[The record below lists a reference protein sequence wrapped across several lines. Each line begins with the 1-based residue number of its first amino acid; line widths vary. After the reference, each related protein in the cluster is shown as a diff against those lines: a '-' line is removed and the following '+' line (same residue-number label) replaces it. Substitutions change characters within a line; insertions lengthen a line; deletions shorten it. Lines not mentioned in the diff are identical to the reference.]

1 MKNVPIK
8 DKGARGPKTRRL
20 AVAVTGVSALMPGSS
35 DVPGFWRDCLAGRDL
50 MTEVPPSHWLLDDYY
65 HPDPAAPD
73 KTYARRG
80 AFLSPT
86 SYDPLAYG
94 TPPTT
99 LPATDVAQLLALPV
113 AERALRDAAGGGELS
128 AAVRERTGVIIGTG
142 ALELL
147 LHMACRLQRP
157 VWRKAL
163 RDSGVPDAEAEQI
176 CDRIA
181 DNYVPWQE
189 ATFPGLLS
197 NVVAGRIANR
207 LDLHG
212 INCTTDAAC
221 ASSLAALSA
230 AVAELELGRTDLM
243 LVGGVDTL
251 NHITMY
257 MCFSKTPALSPSG
270 DCRPFSDKADGTML
284 GEGLA
289 MFALKRL
296 DDAERDGDRIYAVLR
311 GVGSSSDGQGTAIY
325 APVPKGQARA
335 LLRTYDMAGYSPATV
350 ELVEAH
356 GTGTKAGDLAEMT
369 ALSGVFAEAGPSG
382 GRWCAVGSAKS
393 QFGHTKSAA
402 GAVSLMK
409 AVLALQHRVL
419 PPTIKVERPNPDL
432 HLEDGPLYLN
442 TEKRPWVRGPDHPRR
457 ASVSSFGFGGSNF
470 HVTLEEYVP
479 ARGGRAA
486 ERMYPVSTELVMLS
500 AGSGAE
506 LVDRL
511 RSDSRTD
518 FRASDPLRLSLV
530 GAPDELDG
538 LAEEAATRLTADAE
552 EPFTRPGIQYRTG
565 PAEPGKVAF
574 LFSGQGAQYTGMG
587 ADLAMAFPEALAA
600 WDETADL
607 RFGDRSIHEIVFPR
621 PVFDAADR
629 QRLEDELRATE
640 WAQPALAVQCAA
652 QLRLAEQV
660 GLRADL
666 LGGHSFGELTALHA
680 AGCFDLQALVRLART
695 RGELM
700 RDAGGT
706 LGGMVVIGGDAA
718 LAEALIGDH
727 AALWVANLN
736 SPDQTVVSGTHA
748 ALAALEQRAADRGV
762 TAQRLN
768 TSTGFHSPL
777 VKPAGERLGAF
788 LDALEI
794 AAPGLPVYGNS
805 DAARYPADRAEIR
818 ARLVRQLSSPVRFA
832 DQIEAMYDAGARTF
846 VEFGAGTALTGL
858 VHQILGPRA
867 HVAVALDRKGHDG
880 VTALQHAI
888 GELAVHGVAIDAAP
902 LRLSP
907 QRAAPT
913 GKNRMTVELLGT
925 QYGKPYPPP
934 EGVAPIEPIALD
946 STPIESRSTTDR
958 KPHPP
963 YEDEVEI
970 PMPNDHDDS
979 TRTTTGALV
988 ARADH
993 GGAEIGPPR
1002 RAAEPTEWLGA
1013 LQEIQRQT
1021 SEVHSSYQRALAD
1034 GHVAYL
1040 RTSEATLNGMIT
1052 ALSGAP
1058 AADLASIPVRES
1070 PNMAVALPMPTTPA
1084 TPERASG
1091 NGHAAV
1097 PRSPAESARSVTP
1110 ALAQAAP
1117 ATPDAPA
1124 VAVAVAPAPT
1134 PAAAAPTP
1142 TAAAPTPAV
1151 TAPTPAATPA
1161 AVEPTPEPAPAAEDA
1176 AVDIEDTLLT
1186 IMAEL
1191 TGYPVD
1197 MLGTDMDLEHDLGVD
1212 SIKRVQI
1219 LSTIRQRV
1227 PGLPKLDPAEL
1238 ARLRTMGEISGYLRR
1253 PEAAREQATP
1263 SRRKEE
1269 SGGRDDEEG
1278 ESRSGL
1284 TRLTPHLVPVAPPGL
1299 VLPGLL
1305 RGTVAVTDDGGG
1317 IAEALIAKLQDA
1329 GVTAVLYTDA
1339 DADTVGLLDTVVF
1352 LGGLR
1357 RITNQEDGIQ
1367 VERAA
1372 FRCARAVAAR
1382 MTAKGGTF
1390 VTVQDTGGDFGI
1402 SGTSARRA
1410 WVGGLAA
1417 LARTCA
1423 REWPGATVKAI
1434 DCAGAGRNS
1443 TDVAAALAAELLGGG
1458 SAPEVAL
1465 RADGTRSQLRLR
1477 PTPLVPGRTDETID
1491 ADSVIVVTGGARGV
1505 TAACTLALARAR
1517 RPRLALIGRTA
1528 LAVEPSDLR
1537 GAIGES
1543 GVRQAL
1549 IARTRRSSRRPNPAD
1564 VDKEVRRVL
1573 AVREV
1578 RKTLAELAA
1587 TGSPTS
1593 YLAADITDPAAV
1605 RAALAEVRAKWG
1617 PITGLIHGAGVLADR
1632 LVADKTDRQFDRVV
1646 GIKAEGFG
1654 HLSEQLRADPVRL
1667 VCVFSSV
1674 VASYGNP
1681 GQCDYA
1687 MANRILEH
1695 LASGWQAKDPG
1706 IVVKSLAWGPWHG
1719 GMVGPELAEQF
1730 RRRDVDLIELAPGAA
1745 AFVEELTAGSPDVR
1759 VLIAAGAAAAMD
1771 PDPAEHTAEIMVSD
1785 SSHPQLRDHMI
1796 VGRRVVPLAMM
1807 LDWFLR
1813 AAVDADAGLSD
1824 RVLVAQDI
1832 QVLAKATVPDS
1843 GRANFVVHT
1852 RRTAGQ
1858 TPQLELAGQ
1867 YGEHHCRATV
1877 FPDGESMPHA
1887 PHLGGGHSGL
1897 APVDPA
1903 TAYAGPAL
1911 FHGPRFQ
1918 ALTDIEGAT
1927 AATAIGTV
1935 VGVRQLGWPNEPWRI
1950 DPAALDGAFQL
1961 AVLWAEQALG
1971 TATLPMSI
1979 RECRFHPGP
1988 PTDEPLRCVVRGGT
2002 VNDVDA
2008 VCDATLIRAD
2018 GTTVAELS
2026 GLQLVARPR

>member
-1 MKNVPIK
+1 MLQIVKNVPIK
-8 DKGARGPKTRRL
+8 DKGARGPKARRL
-20 AVAVTGVSALMPGSS
+20 AVAVTGVSALMPGSA
-35 DVPGFWRDCLAGRDL
+35 DVAGFWRDCLAGRDM

-65 HPDPAAPD
+65 DPDPEAPD

-80 AFLSPT
+80 GFLSPT

-147 LHMACRLQRP
+147 LHMACRSQRP
-157 VWRKAL
+157 IWRKAL
-163 RDSGVPDAEAEQI
+163 RDNGVPDVDAERI

-181 DNYVPWQE
+181 DHYVPWQE

-221 ASSLAALSA
+221 AGSLAALSA

-289 MFALKRL
+289 MFVLKRL
-296 DDAERDGDRIYAVLR
+296 ADAERDGDRIYAVLR
-311 GVGSSSDGQGTAIY
+311 GVGSSSDGQGAAIY

-335 LLRTYDMAGYSPATV
+335 LLRTYDMAGYSPSTV

-356 GTGTKAGDLAEMT
+356 GTGTKAGDLAEMA
-369 ALSGVFAEAGPSG
+369 ALSAVFAEAGPAG
-382 GRWCAVGSAKS
+382 RRWCAVGSAKS

-419 PPTIKVERPNPDL
+419 PPTIKVDHPNPEL
-432 HLEDGPLYLN
+432 NLEESPLYLN
-442 TEKRPWVRGPDHPRR
+442 TEKRPWVSGAEHPRR

-479 ARGGRAA
+479 ARGGRPAV
-486 ERMYPVSTELVMLS
+486 RMYPFSSELALLS
-500 AGSGAE
+500 AGSAAE

-511 RSDSRTD
+511 RAGSMTGCT
-518 FRASDPLRLSLV
+518 ASDPVRLALV
-530 GAPDELDG
+530 GSRDELAE
-538 LAEEAATRLTADAE
+538 LTEEAAERLAADSAQSFVTRS
-552 EPFTRPGIQYRTG
+552 GIQYRTG
-565 PAEPGKVAF
+565 PAAPGKVAF

-587 ADLAMAFPEALAA
+587 ADLAMAFPEALQA

-607 RFGDRSIHEIVFPR
+607 RFDDRSIHEVVFPR
-621 PVFDAADR
+621 PVFDTADR

-640 WAQPALAVQCAA
+640 WAQPALAVQCSA

-706 LGGMVVIGGDAA
+706 LGGMLAVGGDAA
-718 LAEALIGDH
+718 LAAALIGDE

-736 SPDQTVVSGTHA
+736 SPDQTVVSGTHD
-748 ALAALEQRAADRGV
+748 ALAGLERRAGDRGV
-762 TAQRLN
+762 TTHRLN

-777 VKPAGERLGAF
+777 MQPAGERLQAF
-788 LDALEI
+788 LDTVEV

-805 DAARYPADRAEIR
+805 DAARYPADRDEIR
-818 ARLVRQLSSPVRFA
+818 ARLVRQLSAPVRFA

-846 VEFGAGTALTGL
+846 VEFGAGAALTGL
-858 VHQILGPRA
+858 VDRILGPRV

-880 VTALQHAI
+880 VTAFQHAL
-888 GELAVHGVAIDAAP
+888 GELAVHGVALDLAP
-902 LRLSP
+902 LQPEPHAVVPNS
-907 QRAAPT
+907 
-913 GKNRMTVELLGT
+913 KNRITVDVLGT
-925 QYGKPYPPP
+925 QYGKPYPPG
-934 EGVAPIEPIALD
+934 EDVIATPTND
-946 STPIESRSTTDR
+946 SR
-958 KPHPP
+958 PHPP
-963 YEDEVEI
+963 YGDEVEI
-970 PMPNDHDDS
+970 SMPNDHDDS
-979 TRTTTGALV
+979 IRTTTTDV
-988 ARADH
+988 VVPRADH
-993 GGAEIGPPR
+993 GGHEMGPPQ
-1002 RAAEPTEWLGA
+1002 RAAEPAEWLGA

-1021 SEVHSSYQRALAD
+1021 SDVHSSYQRALAD

-1058 AADLASIPVRES
+1058 AAEFASVPVRES
-1070 PNMAVALPMPTTPA
+1070 RHLPVALAIPTVPA
-1084 TPERASG
+1084 TPEQAIG
-1091 NGHAAV
+1091 NGHAAM
-1097 PRSPAESARSVTP
+1097 PTMAAEPAAAQGPTVAVTPADAPAGSVTP
-1110 ALAQAAP
+1110 AETAQA
-1117 ATPDAPA
+1117 
-1124 VAVAVAPAPT
+1124 VS
-1134 PAAAAPTP
+1134 
-1142 TAAAPTPAV
+1142 
-1151 TAPTPAATPA
+1151 
-1161 AVEPTPEPAPAAEDA
+1161 
-1176 AVDIEDTLLT
+1176 VDIEHTLLA

-1238 ARLRTMGEISGYLRR
+1238 ARLRTLGEISGYLRR
-1253 PEAAREQATP
+1253 PEAARESAT
-1263 SRRKEE
+1263 
-1269 SGGRDDEEG
+1269 SGHRDENNGRDDEEG
-1278 ESRSGL
+1278 EAPPGL
-1284 TRLTPHLVPVAPPGL
+1284 KRLTPQLIPVAPPGL
-1299 VLPGLL
+1299 ALPGLL
-1305 RGTVAVTDDGGG
+1305 RGPVAITDDGGG
-1317 IAEALIAKLQDA
+1317 VAAALISRLQHA

-1357 RITNQEDGIQ
+1357 RISTQEDGIE

-1372 FRCARAVAAR
+1372 FRCARAVASR

-1410 WVGGLAA
+1410 WLGGLAA

-1423 REWPGATVKAI
+1423 REWPAATVKAI
-1434 DCAGAGRNS
+1434 DCEAAGRAAAE
-1443 TDVAAALAAELLGGG
+1443 VAAALAAELLGGG

-1465 RADGTRSQLRLR
+1465 RADGTRSHLRLR
-1477 PTPLVPGRTDETID
+1477 PSPRVPGQVGATID
-1491 ADSVIVVTGGARGV
+1491 SDSVIVVTGGARGV
-1505 TAACTLALARAR
+1505 TAACARALARAR
-1517 RPRLALIGRTA
+1517 KPRLALIGRTA
-1528 LAVEPSDLR
+1528 LGVEPSDLR
-1537 GAIGES
+1537 DAVGES

-1549 IARTRRSSRRPNPAD
+1549 IARTRRSSRQPNPAD
-1564 VDKEVRRVL
+1564 IAKEVRRVL

-1578 RKTLAELAA
+1578 RKTLADLEAA
-1587 TGSPTS
+1587 GSQAC

-1605 RAALAEVRAKWG
+1605 RAVLDEVRAKWG
-1617 PITGLIHGAGVLADR
+1617 PITGLVHGAGVLADR
-1632 LVADKTDRQFDRVV
+1632 LVADKTDRQFDRVMRT
-1646 GIKAEGFG
+1646 KAEGFG
-1654 HLSEQLRADPVRL
+1654 QLSEQLRADPVRL

-1674 VASYGNP
+1674 VAGYGNP

-1695 LASGWQAKDPG
+1695 LASGWRARDPE
-1706 IVVKSLAWGPWHG
+1706 IVVKSLAWGPWQG

-1730 RRRDVDLIELAPGAA
+1730 RRRNVDLIGLAAGAE
-1745 AFVEELTAGSPDVR
+1745 AFVTELTSGAPDVR
-1759 VLIAAGAAAAMD
+1759 VLMAAGDAAAMD
-1771 PDPAEHTAEIMVSD
+1771 PAAAEITAEIVVSD
-1785 SSHPQLRDHMI
+1785 ASHPQLRDHTI
-1796 VGRRVVPLAMM
+1796 AGRRVVPLAMM
-1807 LDWFLR
+1807 VDWLLR
-1813 AAVDADAGLSD
+1813 ATVDADADLSD
-1824 RVLVAQDI
+1824 RALVAQDVR
-1832 QVLAKATVPDS
+1832 VLAKATLPDS
-1843 GRANFVVHT
+1843 GRATFVVRT
-1852 RRTAGQ
+1852 RRTTGAN
-1858 TPQLELAGQ
+1858 PQLELTGQ
-1867 YGEHHCRATV
+1867 YGEHHCRAMV
-1877 FPDGESMPHA
+1877 FPATEP
-1887 PHLGGGHSGL
+1887 L
-1897 APVDPA
+1897 APYLGAGSAGLTPIDRD

-1918 ALTDIEGAT
+1918 AITDIEGVT

-1935 VGVRQLGWPNEPWRI
+1935 AGVRPLGWPAEPWRI
-1950 DPAALDGAFQL
+1950 DPAAVDGAFQL

-1971 TATLPMSI
+1971 TASLPMSM
-1979 RECRFHPGP
+1979 REGRFHPAP
-1988 PTDEPLRCVVRGGT
+1988 PTDEPLRCVVRAVA
-2002 VNDVDA
+2002 VNDADA
-2008 VCDATLIRAD
+2008 VCDVVLIAAD

>member
-8 DKGARGPKTRRL
+8 DKGPHGPTPHRL
-20 AVAVTGVSALMPGSS
+20 AIAVTGVSSLMPGSV
-35 DVPGFWRDCLAGRDL
+35 DVAGFWRDVLAGRDL
-50 MTEVPPSHWLLDDYY
+50 MTDVPPSHWLLDDYY
-65 HPDPAAPD
+65 DPDPKTSD

-113 AERALRDAAGGGELS
+113 AERALRDAAGGGELP
-128 AAVRERTGVIIGTG
+128 AAVRDRTGVIIGTG

-163 RDSGVPDAEAEQI
+163 RDSGVPDNEAEQI

-181 DNYVPWQE
+181 GNYTPWQE

-230 AVAELELGRTDLM
+230 AVAELALGRTDLM

-257 MCFSKTPALSPSG
+257 LCFSKTPALSPSG
-270 DCRPFSDKADGTML
+270 DCRPFSDRADGTML

-296 DDAERDGDRIYAVLR
+296 ADAERDGDRIYAVLR
-311 GVGSSSDGQGTAIY
+311 GMGSSSDGQGTAIY
-325 APVPKGQARA
+325 APVPEGQARA
-335 LLRTYDMAGYSPATV
+335 LQRTYDMAGYSPATV

-356 GTGTKAGDLAEMT
+356 GTGTKAGDLAEMA
-369 ALSGVFAEAGPSG
+369 ALSGVFAEAGPPG
-382 GRWCAVGSAKS
+382 RRWCAVGSAKS

-402 GAVSLMK
+402 GAVSLLK
-409 AVLALQHRVL
+409 AVLAVQHRVL
-419 PPTIKVERPNPDL
+419 PPTIKVDRPNPEL

-442 TEKRPWVRGPDHPRR
+442 TEKRPWVRGSDHPRR

-470 HVTLEEYVP
+470 HVTVEEYVP

-486 ERMYPVSTELVMLS
+486 ERMYPLSTELALLS
-500 AGSGAE
+500 AGSGEE

-511 RSDSRTD
+511 RAGSRAG
-518 FRASDPLRLSLV
+518 FRASDPLRLAIV
-530 GAPDELDG
+530 GGQDQLDEL
-538 LAEEAATRLTADAE
+538 AEQAAQRLTTDSA
-552 EPFTRPGIQYRTG
+552 EPFSHSGIQYRTG
-565 PAEPGKVAF
+565 PATPGKVAF

-587 ADLAMAFPEALAA
+587 ADLAMAYPEALAA

-607 RFGDRSIHEIVFPR
+607 RFADRAIHEIVFPC
-621 PVFDAADR
+621 PVFDAEDR
-629 QRLEDELRATE
+629 QRLEDDLRATE

-652 QLRLAEQV
+652 QLRLAEAV

-700 RDAGGT
+700 RDAGGK
-706 LGGMVVIGGDAA
+706 LGGMLMLGGDAA
-718 LAEALIGDH
+718 LAATLIGE
-727 AALWVANLN
+727 ASGLWVANLN
-736 SPDQTVVSGTHA
+736 GPDQTVVSGTHD
-748 ALAALEQRAADRGV
+748 ALAGLEHRAGDRGV
-762 TAQRLN
+762 TAVRLN

-777 VKPAGERLGAF
+777 VKPAGKQLQAF

-794 AAPGLPVYGNS
+794 TAPELPVYGNS
-805 DAARYPADRAEIR
+805 DAARYPADHQEIR

-846 VEFGAGTALTGL
+846 VEFGAGAALTGL
-858 VHQILGPRA
+858 VHRILGPRA
-867 HVAVALDRKGHDG
+867 HVAVALDRKGQDG
-880 VTALQHAI
+880 VTAFQHALA
-888 GELAVHGVAIDAAP
+888 ELAVHGVAVDGAP
-902 LRLSP
+902 LRVTP
-907 QRAAPT
+907 VPTAPIEQH
-913 GKNRMTVELLGT
+913 RLTVELLGT

-934 EGVAPIEPIALD
+934 EDVIPVRPTD
-946 STPIESRSTTDR
+946 ESL
-958 KPHPP
+958 PHPP
-963 YEDEVEI
+963 DADELET
-970 PMPNDHDDS
+970 PMPTDHDDS
-979 TRTTTGALV
+979 IRTTTGVVVPPAGH
-988 ARADH
+988 A
-993 GGAEIGPPR
+993 AEIGPPR

-1058 AADLASIPVRES
+1058 AAGFSSIPVRES
-1070 PNMAVALPMPTTPA
+1070 RNLPVALPMPTVHA
-1084 TPERASG
+1084 TPEHAIG
-1091 NGHAAV
+1091 NGHAA
-1097 PRSPAESARSVTP
+1097 PPPQTAPPA
-1110 ALAQAAP
+1110 
-1117 ATPDAPA
+1117 DAPT

-1134 PAAAAPTP
+1134 EAAASA
-1142 TAAAPTPAV
+1142 
-1151 TAPTPAATPA
+1151 
-1161 AVEPTPEPAPAAEDA
+1161 
-1176 AVDIEDTLLT
+1176 DIEETLLA

-1219 LSTIRQRV
+1219 LSTLRQRV

-1253 PEAAREQATP
+1253 PEAAREQANP
-1263 SRRKEE
+1263 SRHRDE
-1269 SGGRDDEEG
+1269 SNGHDDEEG
-1278 ESRSGL
+1278 EPSSGL
-1284 TRLTPHLVPVAPPGL
+1284 TRLTPQLVPVTSPGL

-1317 IAEALIAKLQDA
+1317 VATALIAKLRDA

-1339 DADTVGLLDTVVF
+1339 DAETVGLLDTVVF

-1357 RITNQEDGIQ
+1357 RITTGKDGIQ
-1367 VERAA
+1367 LAREA
-1372 FRCARAVAAR
+1372 FRCARAVAPR

-1402 SGTSARRA
+1402 SGTSARRGWA
-1410 WVGGLAA
+1410 GGLAA

-1423 REWPGATVKAI
+1423 REWPAATVKAI
-1434 DCAGAGRNS
+1434 DCEGAGRNS
-1443 TDVAAALAAELLGGG
+1443 TEVAAALAAELLGGG

-1465 RADGTRSQLRLR
+1465 RGDGTRSQLRLR
-1477 PTPLVPGRTDETID
+1477 PNPLAPGRIDETID
-1491 ADSVIVVTGGARGV
+1491 SDSVIVVTGGGRGV
-1505 TAACTLALARAR
+1505 TAACVLALAGAR

-1528 LAVEPSDLR
+1528 LTVEPSDLR
-1537 GAIGES
+1537 NAEGES

-1549 IARTRRSSRRPNPAD
+1549 IARTRQSSRRPNPAD
-1564 VDKEVRRVL
+1564 IDKEVRRVL
-1573 AVREV
+1573 AVREIRRNV
-1578 RKTLAELAA
+1578 AA
-1587 TGSPTS
+1587 LEAAGSPAC
-1593 YLAADITDPAAV
+1593 YLTADITDPAAV
-1605 RAALAEVRAKWG
+1605 RAALTEVRAKWG
-1617 PITGLIHGAGVLADR
+1617 PITGLVHGAGVLADR
-1632 LVADKTDRQFDRVV
+1632 LVADKTDRQFDQVM

-1654 HLSEQLRADPVRL
+1654 QLCEQLRADPVRL
-1667 VCVFSSV
+1667 ICVFSSV

-1695 LASGWQAKDPG
+1695 LASGWRAKDQG
-1706 IVVKSLAWGPWHG
+1706 IVVKSLAWGPWQG
-1719 GMVGPELAEQF
+1719 GMVGPELAGQF
-1730 RRRDVDLIELAPGAA
+1730 RQRNVELIELAAGAQ
-1745 AFVEELTAGSPDVR
+1745 AFVAELTSGSPDVR
-1759 VLIAAGAAAAMD
+1759 VLLAAGDAAAID
-1771 PDPAEHTAEIMVSD
+1771 PDPAEHTAEIVVSD
-1785 SSHPQLRDHMI
+1785 SSHPQLGDHVI

-1813 AAVDADAGLSD
+1813 AAVDADAGLSE
-1824 RVLVAQDI
+1824 RVLVAQNV

-1843 GRANFVVHT
+1843 GRATFVVRT
-1852 RRTAGQ
+1852 RRTAGE
-1858 TPQLELAGQ
+1858 TPSFELAGQ

-1877 FPDGESMPHA
+1877 FPDAETMPRA
-1887 PHLGGGHSGL
+1887 PHLGDSSSGL
-1897 APVDPA
+1897 IPVDRA
-1903 TAYAGPAL
+1903 TAYGGAAL

-1918 ALTDIEGAT
+1918 AITDIEGAT

-1935 VGVRQLGWPNEPWRI
+1935 VGVRQLGWPSEPWRI
-1950 DPAALDGAFQL
+1950 DPAAVDGVFQL

-1971 TATLPMSI
+1971 ATTLPMAV
-1979 RECRFHPGP
+1979 RECRFHPAA
-1988 PTDEPLRCVVRGGT
+1988 PTDEPLRCVVRAVA
-2002 VNDVDA
+2002 VNDADA
-2008 VCDATLIRAD
+2008 VCDAVLARAD
-2018 GTTVAELS
+2018 GTTVAEFS

>member
-8 DKGARGPKTRRL
+8 DKGPRGPKPRRL
-20 AVAVTGVSALMPGSS
+20 AIAVTGISSLMPGSV
-35 DVPGFWRDCLAGRDL
+35 DVSGFWRDVLAGRDL
-50 MTEVPPSHWLLDDYY
+50 MTDVPPSHWLLDDYY
-65 HPDPAAPD
+65 DPDPKASD

-113 AERALRDAAGGGELS
+113 AERALRDAAGGGELA

-157 VWRKAL
+157 VWRNAL
-163 RDSGVPDAEAEQI
+163 RDSGVPDVEAEQI

-181 DNYVPWQE
+181 DSYAPWQE

-270 DCRPFSDKADGTML
+270 DCRPFSDQADGTML

-296 DDAERDGDRIYAVLR
+296 ADAERDGDRIYAVLR

-335 LLRTYDMAGYSPATV
+335 LLRTYDMAGYSPSTV

-356 GTGTKAGDLAEMT
+356 GTGTKAGDLAEMS
-369 ALSGVFAEAGPSG
+369 ALSGVFAEAGPPG
-382 GRWCAVGSAKS
+382 RRWCAVGSAKS

-402 GAVSLMK
+402 GAVSLLK
-409 AVLALQHRVL
+409 AVLAVQHRVL
-419 PPTIKVERPNPDL
+419 PPTIKVERPNPAL

-442 TEKRPWVRGPDHPRR
+442 TEKRPWVRGSDHPRR

-486 ERMYPVSTELVMLS
+486 ERMYPLSTELALLS
-500 AGSGAE
+500 AGSGEE

-511 RSDSRTD
+511 RAGSRAD
-518 FRASDPLRLSLV
+518 FRASDPLRLAIV
-530 GAPDELDG
+530 GGQNELDELAEQAAQR
-538 LAEEAATRLTADAE
+538 LATDSA
-552 EPFTRPGIQYRTG
+552 EPFTRSGIQYRTG
-565 PAEPGKVAF
+565 PAAPGKVAF

-607 RFGDRSIHEIVFPR
+607 RFADRAIHEIVFPR
-621 PVFDAADR
+621 PVFDADDR
-629 QRLEDELRATE
+629 QSLEDDLRATE
-640 WAQPALAVQCAA
+640 WTQPALAVQCAA
-652 QLRLAEQV
+652 QLRLADQV
-660 GLRADL
+660 GLHADL

-680 AGCFDLQALVRLART
+680 AGCFDLRALVRLART

-700 RDAGGT
+700 RDAGGK
-706 LGGMVVIGGDAA
+706 LGGMLMLGGDAA
-718 LAEALIGDH
+718 LAATLIGD
-727 AALWVANLN
+727 ATGLWVANLN
-736 SPDQTVVSGTHA
+736 GPDQTVVSGTHD
-748 ALAALEQRAADRGV
+748 ALAELEQRAGDRGV
-762 TAQRLN
+762 TAVRLN

-777 VKPAGERLGAF
+777 VKPAGKQLQAF

-794 AAPGLPVYGNS
+794 TAPELPVYGNS
-805 DAARYPADRAEIR
+805 DAARYPADRKEIR

-832 DQIEAMYDAGARTF
+832 DQIEAMYEAGARTF
-846 VEFGAGTALTGL
+846 VEFGAGAALTGL
-858 VHQILGPRA
+858 VHRILGPRE

-880 VTALQHAI
+880 VTAFQRALA
-888 GELAVHGVAIDAAP
+888 ELAVHGVAVDVAP
-902 LRLSP
+902 LRLPS
-907 QRAAPT
+907 RVHAPIEQ
-913 GKNRMTVELLGT
+913 NRMTVELLGT
-925 QYGKPYPPP
+925 QYGKPYPPREVVIP
-934 EGVAPIEPIALD
+934 PRP
-946 STPIESRSTTDR
+946 TDER
-958 KPHPP
+958 LPHPP
-963 YEDEVEI
+963 HADELET
-970 PMPNDHDDS
+970 PMPTDHDDS
-979 TRTTTGALV
+979 IRTTTGV
-988 ARADH
+988 VVPRTDH
-993 GGAEIGPPR
+993 AGDEIGPPR

-1058 AADLASIPVRES
+1058 AADFGSIPVRES
-1070 PNMAVALPMPTTPA
+1070 RNLPVALPMPTVHA
-1084 TPERASG
+1084 TPEQAIG
-1091 NGHAAV
+1091 NGHAATPPVAAEHVAPRTPGSSTTGHSAVAV
-1097 PRSPAESARSVTP
+1097 PADFASAARTAPPA
-1110 ALAQAAP
+1110 
-1117 ATPDAPA
+1117 DAPA
-1124 VAVAVAPAPT
+1124 AAVAVAPAPT
-1134 PAAAAPTP
+1134 EAAASA
-1142 TAAAPTPAV
+1142 
-1151 TAPTPAATPA
+1151 
-1161 AVEPTPEPAPAAEDA
+1161 
-1176 AVDIEDTLLT
+1176 DIEETLLA

-1263 SRRKEE
+1263 SRHRGE
-1269 SGGRDDEEG
+1269 SNGHDDEEG
-1278 ESRSGL
+1278 EPSSGL
-1284 TRLTPHLVPVAPPGL
+1284 TRLTPQLISVTPPGL

-1317 IAEALIAKLQDA
+1317 VAKALIAKLQDA

-1357 RITNQEDGIQ
+1357 RITTRGDGIH
-1367 VERAA
+1367 VAREA
-1372 FRCARAVAAR
+1372 FRCARAVAPR

-1402 SGTSARRA
+1402 SGTSARRG

-1423 REWPGATVKAI
+1423 REWPAATVKAI
-1434 DCAGAGRNS
+1434 DCEGAGRNS
-1443 TDVAAALAAELLGGG
+1443 TDIAAALAAELLGGG

-1465 RADGTRSQLRLR
+1465 RGDGSRSQLRLR
-1477 PTPLVPGRTDETID
+1477 PNPLVPGRIDETID
-1491 ADSVIVVTGGARGV
+1491 SDSVIVVTGGGRGV
-1505 TAACTLALARAR
+1505 TAACVLALARAR

-1528 LAVEPSDLR
+1528 LGVEPSDLR
-1537 GAIGES
+1537 AAEGES
-1543 GVRQAL
+1543 AVRQAL
-1549 IARTRRSSRRPNPAD
+1549 IARTRQSSRRPNPAD
-1564 VDKEVRRVL
+1564 IDKEVRRVL
-1573 AVREV
+1573 AVREIRRNV
-1578 RKTLAELAA
+1578 AA
-1587 TGSPTS
+1587 LEAAGSPAL

-1617 PITGLIHGAGVLADR
+1617 PITGLVHGAGVLADR
-1632 LVADKTDRQFDRVV
+1632 LVADKTDRQFEQVM

-1654 HLSEQLRADPVRL
+1654 QLCAQLQADPLRL

-1695 LASGWQAKDPG
+1695 LASGWRAKDQG
-1706 IVVKSLAWGPWHG
+1706 IVVKSLAWGPWQG

-1730 RRRDVDLIELAPGAA
+1730 RQRNVELIELDLGAR
-1745 AFVEELTAGSPDVR
+1745 AFVAELTSGSPDVR
-1759 VLIAAGAAAAMD
+1759 VLLAAGDAVAMD
-1771 PDPAEHTAEIMVSD
+1771 PDPAERTAEIVVSD
-1785 SSHPQLRDHMI
+1785 ASHPQLGDHMI

-1813 AAVDADAGLSD
+1813 AAVDADAGLSE
-1824 RVLVAQDI
+1824 RVLVAQNV
-1832 QVLAKATVPDS
+1832 QVLAKATVPSS
-1843 GRANFVVHT
+1843 GRANFVVRT

-1858 TPQLELAGQ
+1858 TPSFELAGQ

-1877 FPDGESMPHA
+1877 FPDAETMPRA
-1887 PHLGGGHSGL
+1887 PHLGDSPGL
-1897 APVDPA
+1897 TPLDPA

-1918 ALTDIEGAT
+1918 AITDIEGVT

-1950 DPAALDGAFQL
+1950 DPAAVDGVFQL

-1971 TATLPMSI
+1971 ATTLPMAI
-1979 RECRFHPGP
+1979 RECRFHPSA
-1988 PTDEPLRCVVRGGT
+1988 PTDEPLRCVVRAVA
-2002 VNDVDA
+2002 VNDADA
-2008 VCDATLIRAD
+2008 VCDAVLARAD
-2018 GTTVAELS
+2018 GTTVAEFS